1 MVGSP
6 AFGGEDFYFVVAGE
20 AGGFDAVA
28 DVFEGDAAFAHEAT
42 VVEEVAGVG
51 APVGDVE
58 GEEGFL
64 LGGELDFFF
73 EVGVP
78 PGVVDVEGDAE
89 PRGAVVFADVAGLG
103 EGVDGGAVG
112 GVHGVEGFDGEFDV
126 VGLGVGE
133 ERADGVADLGA
144 GGGEREAADGAADED
159 EEGCADG
166 GGLVDGAAVVVE
178 GGLALGGLEGGEE
191 SAASEGDDGEAGVG
205 EHFGGSGGADG
216 IEDVSPDGDGG
227 DVGVGVGVDALVEGP
242 GVVGHGVDGEAG
254 EVGEGLGHGEAHS
267 WPAPGLGVW
276 LRMNSSSGRACKSLG
291 LPAARLASI
300 KADRSRILIARP

>member
-1 MVGSP
+1 MVGGP
-6 AFGGEDFYFVVAGE
+6 AFGGEDFDFVVAGE
-20 AGGFDAVA
+20 ARGFDAVA
-28 DVFEGDAAFAHEAT
+28 DVFEGDAAFAHEAA

-51 APVGDVE
+51 APVADVE

-89 PRGAVVFADVAGLG
+89 EGGAVVLADGAGLG

-133 ERADGVADLGA
+133 ELADGVADLGA
-144 GGGEREAADGAADED
+144 CGGEGQAGDGAADED
-159 EEGCADG
+159 EEGGADG

-178 GGLALGGLEGGEE
+178 GFLTLGGFEGGEE
-191 SAASEGDDGEAGVG
+191 AAAGERDDGETGVG
-205 EHFGGSGGADG
+205 KHFAGGGGADG
-216 IEDVSPDGDGG
+216 IDDVSPDGDGG
-227 DVGVGVGVDALVEGP
+227 DVGVGVSLDALGEGP
-242 GVVGHGVDGEAG
+242 RLVGHGVDGEAG
-254 EVGEGLGHGEAHS
+254 EVGEG
-267 WPAPGLGVW
+267 
-276 LRMNSSSGRACKSLG
+276 
-291 LPAARLASI
+291 
-300 KADRSRILIARP
+300 